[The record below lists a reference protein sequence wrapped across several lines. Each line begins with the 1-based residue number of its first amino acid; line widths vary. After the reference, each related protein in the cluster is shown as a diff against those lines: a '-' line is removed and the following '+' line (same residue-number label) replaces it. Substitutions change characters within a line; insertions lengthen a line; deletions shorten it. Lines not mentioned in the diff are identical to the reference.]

1 MCTLSFFYPSADELW
16 HSPNLSHHE
25 HSKETV
31 TLVTLHMTFFLQVF
45 IYFFFLSV
53 DPFNAQTSRIIT
65 ISALHYMK
73 YRHHQGQTKQFKVG

>member
-31 TLVTLHMTFFLQVF
+31 TLVTLHMTFFFVSL
-45 IYFFFLSV
+45 YLFLFLKCGS
-53 DPFNAQTSRIIT
+53 F
-65 ISALHYMK
+65 
-73 YRHHQGQTKQFKVG
+73 